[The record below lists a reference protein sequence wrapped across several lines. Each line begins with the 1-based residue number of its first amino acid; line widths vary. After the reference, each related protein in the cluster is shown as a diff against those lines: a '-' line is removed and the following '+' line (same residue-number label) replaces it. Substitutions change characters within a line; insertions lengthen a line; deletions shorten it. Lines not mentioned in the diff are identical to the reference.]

1 MADEISGPQVR
12 DAIFAPEST
21 RRLELHGAIR
31 RLRVAALADPEPGN
45 WPHAPSGLNYRWQP
59 DVPLYAVRFTG
70 APARVEA
77 DRERLRIRYPGWLWS
92 LLGTRSTDLALHPYV
107 RWHIAVRGGL
117 GHADLD
123 LTRLQLGGLDILG
136 GLDRTELRLPLPTG
150 ELPVQI
156 RGGASR
162 LRLVCPRGAALRV
175 RVDGGVQRLQVDT
188 LRIGSVGGRFAWE
201 TPGFADNP
209 RRIDLRL
216 RGGVQDLAVDWPAAD
231 PLSLFDPFAPTHLAA
246 RPRLFGGPR

>member
-1 MADEISGPQVR
+1 MADEMFSPQVR
-12 DAIFAPEST
+12 DPIFASEST
-21 RRLELHGAIR
+21 RRLELHGTAR
-31 RLRVAALADPEPGN
+31 RLRIAALADPEPGN
-45 WPHAPSGLNYRWQP
+45 WPSGLNYRWQP

-70 APARVEA
+70 TPAQVDV
-77 DRERLRIRYPGWLWS
+77 DRERLRIRYPGWLRS
-92 LLGTRSTDLALHPYV
+92 LLGTRSTDLALHPDV
-107 RWHIAVRGGL
+107 RWHIAARGGL
-117 GHADLD
+117 GLAELD
-123 LTRLQLGGLDILG
+123 LSRLQLDGLEILG

-150 ELPVQI
+150 ELPVTI
-156 RGGASR
+156 RGGATR

-188 LRIGSVGGRFAWE
+188 LRVGSLGGRFAWE

-231 PLSLFDPFAPTHLAA
+231 PLSLFDPFAPTHIAA